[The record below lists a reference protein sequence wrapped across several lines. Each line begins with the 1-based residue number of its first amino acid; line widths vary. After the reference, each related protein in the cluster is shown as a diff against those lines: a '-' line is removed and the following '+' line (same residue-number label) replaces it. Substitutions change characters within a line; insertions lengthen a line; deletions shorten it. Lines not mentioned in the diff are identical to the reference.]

1 MAVCLGDTQ
10 GIRQFAYPKMPRI
23 RSGAGG
29 RRAFP
34 AKLPG
39 MTGLYAIDE
48 ISALSAAEF
57 IRVFGGIYE
66 HSPWVA
72 EAAYACRPFES
83 LDALESAMRAVVE
96 NAATQKQVGILSAHP
111 EFSGTEA
118 KRGTLTTHSRREQSR
133 LDLDAL
139 TGDELQRMLDIN
151 RRFMK
156 KYGFPGIVAVRL
168 HESIDGVFS
177 ELDRRIEND
186 YVDEIRDA
194 LDQVHQIARFRLHD
208 LINEDFAAPV

>member
-1 MAVCLGDTQ
+1 MTVCLGGTQ
-10 GIRQFAYPKMPRI
+10 GIRQITYPKMPRF
-23 RSGAGG
+23 RFGAAG
-29 RRAFP
+29 RHAFP

-48 ISALSAAEF
+48 ISALSEAVF
-57 IRVFGGIYE
+57 IRAFGGIYE

-72 EAAYACRPFES
+72 EAAYARRPLES
-83 LDALESAMRAVVE
+83 LDALESAMRSVVA
-96 NAATQKQVGILSAHP
+96 NAAARKRVGFLSAHP

-151 RRFMK
+151 RRFMEK
-156 KYGFPGIVAVRL
+156 FGFPGIVAVRL
-168 HESIDGVFS
+168 HDSIDGVFS

-186 YVDEIRDA
+186 DVDEVREA
-194 LDQVHQIARFRLHD
+194 LEQVHQIARFRLHD
-208 LINEDFAAPV
+208 LINEDFSAPA